1 MSQYLL
7 FCRPPSPPHFFPS
20 PHVCHATNGENVRAI
35 CIYSGIP
42 EVRGRESESGLLSIR
57 AQLLCILQRDRRRSR
72 KPCPPLRLCPGDGRL
87 ALAPP
92 SLIVDDDKAVKL
104 PSHSIVGRGSLPC
117 MYPVSIHFWVS
128 LASLAAGR
136 PNQPLH
142 RNARSDARLPE
153 AGKQR
158 RPKGKANGA
167 TE

>member
-117 MYPVSIHFWVS
+117 APHPYFHS
-128 LASLAAGR
+128 LVGVISKFGCWTT
-136 PNQPLH
+136 QPTT
-142 RNARSDARLPE
+142 AP
-153 AGKQR
+153 
-158 RPKGKANGA
+158 
-167 TE
+167 